1 MASWTKSTWTDAG
14 QIACL
19 VDPDAPPGEAGG
31 HALDAW
37 YGRLVQGG
45 DLAGAAM
52 FLGHALPRYECVVW
66 ALRSLIDA
74 GLVDRGDPL
83 VVAVLRW
90 IDSPDDD
97 LRRAAGDLADAER
110 RNSPARYLAQAV
122 FFSGGSIAPRDL
134 APVQPPPDLC
144 AKLAAGAILSA
155 AYAAGDPAPAL
166 RTALSLG
173 EQLVTGGAV

>member
-14 QIACL
+14 QIAFMI
-19 VDPDAPPGEAGG
+19 DPDAPDGAATG

-37 YGRLVQGG
+37 YARLVQGG

-74 GLVDRGDPL
+74 ALVDRANPL

-122 FFSGGSIAPRDL
+122 FYSGGSIAPRDL

-144 AKLAAGAILSA
+144 AKLAAGAVLSA
-155 AYAAGDPAPAL
+155 AYASGDPAQAMRAAL
-166 RTALSLG
+166 AVG
-173 EQLVTGGAV
+173 EPMVTGSAG